1 MRAKLLKKIII
12 YWILFWLKKKPSILL
27 FLVVCFCFI
36 SKIYIDLKWWK
47 SIRFWYWFEK
57 IFFRNTWIWIQ
68 VTCQQEVWW
77 KTIFRFSANNKL
89 LKENSHI
96 FNENAAKSR
105 KTLRKKYRYWNR
117 CKAMKIKFCL
127 VYINFFL
134 AKLCQ
139 KLPQWPQVKM
149 LIRVFLKK
157 KKQCKN

>member
-1 MRAKLLKKIII
+1 M
-12 YWILFWLKKKPSILL
+12 

-127 VYINFFL
+127 VYINFFFGQVMSKI
-134 AKLCQ
+134 ASMASSQNADQSFSKKEETVQ
-139 KLPQWPQVKM
+139 KLM
-149 LIRVFLKK
+149 LKIMKK
-157 KKQCKN
+157 HKIYQKIC